1 MIYVHNVW
9 KKIAAGLLCLALLS
23 GCCAVYLSDLTSD
36 VSRRLADLMAEETMR
51 PTYSHRYYDYY
62 IDPSIGRVTAYATSN
77 VFEMD
82 GIQFI
87 MNLNVARIIAGS
99 YYNTQADWASVGQ
112 RLPETD
118 LSGTYTDWNGEE
130 HNYRVKIYL
139 LGEQYYT
146 LVDTDYL
153 CFASISNRLEAARL
167 AAEMVRIART
177 IRVHSSTVLSSFSN
191 RVVISGTRQRLNL
204 FQEIAPENGAIEEL
218 FDNENFTNEDGQTP
232 APTVTPAPDG
242 TGAGEETQE
251 P

>member
-9 KKIAAGLLCLALLS
+9 KKIVTGLLCLTLLS
-23 GCCAVYLSDLTSD
+23 GCSAVYLSDLTSD
-36 VSRRLADLMAEETMR
+36 VSRRLADLMEEPTMR

-62 IDPSIGRVTAYATSN
+62 IDPSIGRVTSYSTSN
-77 VFEMD
+77 VFQMD

-87 MNLNVARIIAGS
+87 MNLNVARIVAGA
-99 YYNTQADWASVGQ
+99 YYDCQTDWASVGQ

-146 LVDTDYL
+146 LVDTDYV
-153 CFASISNRLEAARL
+153 CFASISNRLEAARM

-177 IRVHSSTVLSSFSN
+177 IRLHSSTVLSSFSN

-218 FDNENFTNEDGQTP
+218 FDNENFTNEDGLTP
-232 APTVTPAPDG
+232 QNTASPQATDSGVPV
-242 TGAGEETQE
+242 ETQE